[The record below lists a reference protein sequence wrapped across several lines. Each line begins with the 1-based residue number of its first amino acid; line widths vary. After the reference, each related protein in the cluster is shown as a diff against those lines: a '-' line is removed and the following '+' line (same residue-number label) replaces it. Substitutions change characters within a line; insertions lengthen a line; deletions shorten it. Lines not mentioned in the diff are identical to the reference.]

1 MVKFENIEYL
11 YFLLALVPVT
21 LAFFYFMWWRR
32 GAIKRF
38 GESHLVSQLMP
49 DKPVYRHQ
57 VKFILIILALSSL
70 VVALANPQIG
80 TKYEKVKR
88 EGIDLIIALDVS
100 RSMLAEDVKPNR
112 VEKSKLLI
120 SRLIDRLQNDRI
132 GLIVFAGNAY
142 LQVPLTIDYSACKLI
157 LNTINTEMVPTQG
170 TAIGEAIRLSL
181 KAFETGEQKYK
192 TLVIITDGENH
203 EGDALIAVEEAV
215 KQGVMVHTVGVGSPK
230 GGPIPIYRNN
240 IQIDFK
246 RDNQNNIVLSKLN
259 ETMLQQL
266 AVKGDGKYFR
276 LASGTEELVQL
287 MSEIST
293 MEKKEIEERVFT
305 DYEDQFQY
313 FIGIALF
320 LLTLEFF
327 ISERKSNW
335 FKNWN
340 IFKSPP
346 KKVRT

>member
-1 MVKFENIEYL
+1 MIKFEHTEYL
-11 YFLLALVPVT
+11 YFLLALIPVA

-32 GAIKRF
+32 GAIKRL

-49 DKPVYRHQ
+49 DKPGYKHQ
-57 VKFILIILALSSL
+57 IKFVLILLALSSL
-70 VVALANPQIG
+70 TIALANPQIG

-88 EGIDLIIALDVS
+88 KGIDLIIALDVS
-100 RSMLAEDVKPNR
+100 RSMLAEDIKPNR
-112 VEKSKLLI
+112 LEKSKLLI
-120 SRLIDRLQNDRI
+120 SRLIDRLQNDRV

-142 LQVPLTIDYSACKLI
+142 LQVPLTVDYSAVKLF
-157 LNTINTEMVPTQG
+157 LNTINTKMVPTQG
-170 TAIGEAIRLSL
+170 TAIGDAIRLSL

-192 TLVIITDGENH
+192 TLVVITDGENH
-203 EGDALIAVEEAV
+203 EGDALVAVEEATE
-215 KQGVMVHTVGVGSPK
+215 QGVVVHAVGVGSPK

-240 IQIDFK
+240 VQIDFK
-246 RDNQNNIVLSKLN
+246 RDNQDNIVLSKLD

-276 LASGTEELVQL
+276 LASGSEELEQL

-313 FIGIALF
+313 FILIALF

-327 ISERKSNW
+327 ISERKSRWFSNW
-335 FKNWN
+335 S
-340 IFKSPP
+340 IFQPTT
-346 KKVRT
+346 KKVGS